1 MKYCQNH
8 LKYRLIKKELYCY
21 RYNSKKGEN
30 KMSRMKKVDLNCDLG
45 ESFGNYKLG
54 MDEQIL
60 PLITSANIACGFHAS
75 DPVVMSRTVKM
86 AAESGV
92 AAGAHPGYQDLVG
105 FGRRNMNVAPAEV
118 TDIVMYQIGALEAF
132 CRANGIAMQHVK
144 PHGAMYNMAEKDD
157 KLAEAICR
165 GIKAVNPELILL
177 GPGSGKMV
185 KAAKALGLKTAGEV
199 FADRAYMED
208 GTLVPRSQEGAM
220 ITDEEEAVARVLE
233 MVQKGTVTAIT
244 GKKIAVQ
251 ADSICVHGD
260 GQKALLFVQKI
271 RSELEKAGVVIV
283 PMKEVIVGES

>member
-1 MKYCQNH
+1 
-8 LKYRLIKKELYCY
+8 
-21 RYNSKKGEN
+21 
-30 KMSRMKKVDLNCDLG
+30 MKKVDLNCDLG

-105 FGRRNMNVAPAEV
+105 FGRRNMKVAPAEV

-157 KLAEAICR
+157 KLAGGHLQRNQGCES
-165 GIKAVNPELILL
+165 
-177 GPGSGKMV
+177 GSHSSGTWKRQN
-185 KAAKALGLKTAGEV
+185 GE
-199 FADRAYMED
+199 
-208 GTLVPRSQEGAM
+208 SC
-220 ITDEEEAVARVLE
+220 
-233 MVQKGTVTAIT
+233 KGTGTE
-244 GKKIAVQ
+244 
-251 ADSICVHGD
+251 DC
-260 GQKALLFVQKI
+260 
-271 RSELEKAGVVIV
+271 R
-283 PMKEVIVGES
+283 